1 MKDKK
6 RTKVL
11 FKLKKK
17 VYDQNPGL
25 KELIEALMV
34 KVCAEEGA
42 SPEQVFFILLFCCY
56 LYHNAY
62 SRKNLSKSVE
72 DKFFV

>member
-17 VYDQNPGL
+17 VHDQNPGL

-34 KVCAEEGA
+34 KVCAEEGV
-42 SPEQVFFILLFCCY
+42 SPDRYFLFCFFCCY
-56 LYHNAY
+56 LYYNAY
-62 SRKNLSKSVE
+62 SRKNLNKSLE

>member
-1 MKDKK
+1 M

-17 VYDQNPGL
+17 VHDQNPGL

-34 KVCAEEGA
+34 KVCAEEGV
-42 SPEQVFFILLFCCY
+42 SPEQVFFILLFF
-56 LYHNAY
+56 L
-62 SRKNLSKSVE
+62 LSLS
-72 DKFFV
+72 